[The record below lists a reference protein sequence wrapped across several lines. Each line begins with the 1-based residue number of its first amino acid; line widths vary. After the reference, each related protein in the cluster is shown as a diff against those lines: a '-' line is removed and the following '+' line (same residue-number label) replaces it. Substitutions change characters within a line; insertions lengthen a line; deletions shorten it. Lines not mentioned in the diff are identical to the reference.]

1 MPSIGID
8 SDLDIGAVVAALG
21 PVVDA
26 DLGVPANILGDGLGG
41 LDDLSERP
49 GGLRAVDMDTLV
61 VLRMLQALTIISC
74 LLYIAHYLLG
84 LSPLDGFIIR

>member
-1 MPSIGID
+1 MTLAS
-8 SDLDIGAVVAALG
+8 AQAA
-21 PVVDA
+21 
-26 DLGVPANILGDGLGG
+26 
-41 LDDLSERP
+41 
-49 GGLRAVDMDTLV
+49 LRAVDMDTLV